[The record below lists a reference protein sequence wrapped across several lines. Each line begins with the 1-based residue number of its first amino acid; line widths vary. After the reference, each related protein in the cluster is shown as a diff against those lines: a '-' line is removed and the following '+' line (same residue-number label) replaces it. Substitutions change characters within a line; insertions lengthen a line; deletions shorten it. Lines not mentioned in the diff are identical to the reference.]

1 MEPHPFRRA
10 IEARD
15 LDAMIDTLAPD
26 VVFRSPLISETFE
39 GREQVA
45 DLFKVLSEQV
55 LFGGDV
61 RYMEELAEGDTAIL
75 VFSMN
80 VRGRRVEGVD
90 VLKHN
95 GDGKIRE
102 ITVFLGPLPGAT
114 AVAQSLSPRLAA
126 GDNQVKAGFVGLG
139 IRPLGALS
147 KMFDR
152 IGSRTVR
159 RARARSG

>member
-15 LDAMIDTLAPD
+15 LDAMIETLAPD
-26 VVFRSPLISETFE
+26 VVFHSPLISETFE
-39 GREQVA
+39 GRDQVA
-45 DLFKVLSEQV
+45 ELFRVLSQQV

-61 RYMEELAEGDTAIL
+61 RYTTELTDGDTTVL
-75 VFSMN
+75 VFSVA

-95 GDGKIRE
+95 SEGKVRD
-102 ITVFLGPLPGAT
+102 ITVFLRPLPGLAD
-114 AVAQSLSPRLAA
+114 VAQSLSPRLAG
-126 GDNQVKAGFVGLG
+126 GDNRVKVALAGLG
-139 IRPLGALS
+139 IRPLGALT
-147 KMFDR
+147 KLFDR

-159 RARARSG
+159 RARAS